1 MLELT
6 YPTCSEKMDIMLITD
21 METINSK
28 LDSIL
33 ETRIPALKQINN
45 TEGVEE
51 LTLDIKRLKYTRSK
65 LQPDIIK
72 KNIRVSTPINIPNK
86 RKK

>member
-6 YPTCSEKMDIMLITD
+6 YISCSEKMDIMLITD
-21 METINSK
+21 IDTINSK

-65 LQPDIIK
+65 LLPDIIK